1 MAVPKKRMSRA
12 RRDRR
17 RAHHDKIIPPNYV
30 ICSNPACGMPV
41 LPHRA
46 CPHCGFYKGIQV
58 IEIKEKVREEVG
70 ESEAG

>member
-1 MAVPKKRMSRA
+1 MGLPKKRMSRT

-30 ICSNPACGMPV
+30 RCSNAACGMPV

-46 CPHCGFYKGIQV
+46 CPYCGFYKGIQV
-58 IEIKEKVREEVG
+58 IEIKEKRKEEATA
-70 ESEAG
+70 ET